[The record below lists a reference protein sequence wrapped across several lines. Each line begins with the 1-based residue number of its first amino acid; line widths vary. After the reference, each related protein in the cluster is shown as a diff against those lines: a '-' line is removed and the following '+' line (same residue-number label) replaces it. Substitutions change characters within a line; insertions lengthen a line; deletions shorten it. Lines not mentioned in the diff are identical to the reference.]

1 MYFLFAKKFP
11 KLAHKKN
18 GIYTRKGSYHPLQN
32 MEKQE
37 QPFGIHYDICDIYI
51 YIILLILSIN
61 ISSLH
66 ITRYN
71 IMLLDCRQHT
81 NSSYMCWLQWFHKT
95 QYFLI
100 LVSLCNFCFEWW
112 ELQLINEWTQTGWFN
127 YKALLNSKFPYCII
141 PLGNVE
147 KSTACFSLV
156 MDHKQPQCWQSHN
169 NM

>member
-1 MYFLFAKKFP
+1 MYFLFAKKFLNLRIRKMGSTHGKVLIIP
-11 KLAHKKN
+11 CKIWTNKNSHLAF
-18 GIYTRKGSYHPLQN
+18 IMT
-32 MEKQE
+32 
-37 QPFGIHYDICDIYI
+37 FVIYI
-51 YIILLILSIN
+51 YTILLILSIN

-71 IMLLDCRQHT
+71 VMLLDCRQHT